1 MTGHYFNS
9 DTYQFLN
16 ELASNNVRS
25 WFNDNKQRYED
36 LVRTPALQF
45 IQDIAVQ
52 LPDLSPHFRAI
63 PKKSGGSLMRVYRDT
78 RFTNNKSPFKTN
90 IGINFRHVAAK
101 DVHAPGY
108 FVHIEPQK
116 SFLGL
121 GIWRPDSP
129 TLKKIRQCIDE
140 NPRAWLAAKNDRKF
154 NNVFKMAGDKLSN
167 SPRGYAKDHPLL
179 EDLKRKD
186 FIAICELDDE
196 VVISGDLLKLTVSNF
211 ATASALMRYLCY
223 AVSLPFD

>member
-1 MTGHYFNS
+1 MAGHIFNS
-9 DTYQFLN
+9 DTFQFLS
-16 ELASNNVRS
+16 ELALNNERR

-45 IQDIAVQ
+45 IQQMAGL
-52 LPDLSPHFRAI
+52 LPELSPHFKAI
-63 PKKSGGSLMRVYRDT
+63 PKKAGGSLMRVYRDT
-78 RFTNNKSPFKTN
+78 RFANDKTPFKTN
-90 IGINFRHVAAK
+90 IGINFRHEAAK

-121 GIWRPDSP
+121 GIWRPDSA
-129 TLKKIRQCIDE
+129 TLKNIRQCIDE
-140 NPRAWLAAKNDRKF
+140 NPRAWLAAKNNQKFRK
-154 NNVFKMAGDKLSN
+154 VFTMAGDTLTN
-167 SPRGYAKDHPLL
+167 PPRGYAKDHPLL
-179 EDLKRKD
+179 DDLKRKD

-211 ATASALMRYLCY
+211 ATASPLMRYLCY
-223 AVSLPFD
+223 AVELPFD